1 MMGEVKMERVRTVV
15 GIDPGTK
22 KVGYAVIAE
31 TNAGWRV
38 VDSGVFQFS
47 SRLSVHQRLAMLY
60 EDLLEL
66 LQDHLPDCLIVEE
79 PHVRPF
85 GMKSAL
91 VVAQSVGVVKLA
103 AVKAGIPVVSFPY
116 TQAKRILTGSGS
128 SSREVLAAAVQQILE
143 LPELP
148 PWQDAIDAMA
158 FALCYCL
165 LTTSTR
171 GGASRKM
178 IGRLKGRLVE
188 RHNQRL
194 VIDVNGVG
202 YEVFVPGVVARWAE
216 SLKIGDEVEL
226 VTLYLL
232 QMEPG
237 RATPMLLGFRNELER
252 EFFERLL
259 SVPKLGVRGALQLF
273 AVPMATLA
281 RAIEDNDQKALM
293 KLPGVGRQRA
303 RELIAALQGKV
314 AKFALLA
321 EEEVPTPL
329 ITDVVSEALEILQSL
344 GYTRTEAQR
353 MIDAALERLPK
364 PSSTEELIRTVYQV
378 QREKRE

>member
-1 MMGEVKMERVRTVV
+1 
-15 GIDPGTK
+15 
-22 KVGYAVIAE
+22 
-31 TNAGWRV
+31 
-38 VDSGVFQFS
+38 
-47 SRLSVHQRLAMLY
+47 
-60 EDLLEL
+60 
-66 LQDHLPDCLIVEE
+66 
-79 PHVRPF
+79 
-85 GMKSAL
+85 
-91 VVAQSVGVVKLA
+91 
-103 AVKAGIPVVSFPY
+103 
-116 TQAKRILTGSGS
+116 
-128 SSREVLAAAVQQILE
+128 
-143 LPELP
+143 
-148 PWQDAIDAMA
+148 
-158 FALCYCL
+158 
-165 LTTSTR
+165 
-171 GGASRKM
+171 M

-281 RAIEDNDQKALM
+281 RAIEDGDTKTLTQ
-293 KLPGVGRQRA
+293 LPGVGRQRA
-303 RELIAALQGKV
+303 RELIARLQGKV

-344 GYTRTEAQR
+344 GYTRTEAQK
-353 MIDAALERLPK
+353 MIDASLERLPK
-364 PSSTEELIRTVYQV
+364 PSSTEELVRTVYQV

>member
-1 MMGEVKMERVRTVV
+1 
-15 GIDPGTK
+15 
-22 KVGYAVIAE
+22 
-31 TNAGWRV
+31 
-38 VDSGVFQFS
+38 
-47 SRLSVHQRLAMLY
+47 
-60 EDLLEL
+60 
-66 LQDHLPDCLIVEE
+66 
-79 PHVRPF
+79 
-85 GMKSAL
+85 
-91 VVAQSVGVVKLA
+91 
-103 AVKAGIPVVSFPY
+103 
-116 TQAKRILTGSGS
+116 
-128 SSREVLAAAVQQILE
+128 
-143 LPELP
+143 
-148 PWQDAIDAMA
+148 
-158 FALCYCL
+158 
-165 LTTSTR
+165 
-171 GGASRKM
+171 M

-344 GYTRTEAQR
+344 GYTGTEAQR
-353 MIDAALERLPK
+353 MIDAALEHLPK

>member
-1 MMGEVKMERVRTVV
+1 
-15 GIDPGTK
+15 
-22 KVGYAVIAE
+22 
-31 TNAGWRV
+31 
-38 VDSGVFQFS
+38 
-47 SRLSVHQRLAMLY
+47 
-60 EDLLEL
+60 
-66 LQDHLPDCLIVEE
+66 
-79 PHVRPF
+79 
-85 GMKSAL
+85 
-91 VVAQSVGVVKLA
+91 
-103 AVKAGIPVVSFPY
+103 
-116 TQAKRILTGSGS
+116 
-128 SSREVLAAAVQQILE
+128 
-143 LPELP
+143 
-148 PWQDAIDAMA
+148 
-158 FALCYCL
+158 
-165 LTTSTR
+165 
-171 GGASRKM
+171 M

-252 EFFERLL
+252 EFFEKLL

-303 RELIAALQGKV
+303 RELVAALQGKV

-321 EEEVPTPL
+321 EEEVPAPL
-329 ITDVVSEALEILQSL
+329 VTDVVSEALEILESL
-344 GYTRTEAQR
+344 GYTRSEAQR

-364 PSSTEELIRTVYQV
+364 PSSVEELIRTVYQV
-378 QREKRE
+378 QRGRE

>member
-1 MMGEVKMERVRTVV
+1 
-15 GIDPGTK
+15 
-22 KVGYAVIAE
+22 
-31 TNAGWRV
+31 
-38 VDSGVFQFS
+38 
-47 SRLSVHQRLAMLY
+47 
-60 EDLLEL
+60 
-66 LQDHLPDCLIVEE
+66 
-79 PHVRPF
+79 
-85 GMKSAL
+85 
-91 VVAQSVGVVKLA
+91 
-103 AVKAGIPVVSFPY
+103 
-116 TQAKRILTGSGS
+116 
-128 SSREVLAAAVQQILE
+128 
-143 LPELP
+143 
-148 PWQDAIDAMA
+148 
-158 FALCYCL
+158 
-165 LTTSTR
+165 
-171 GGASRKM
+171 M
-178 IGRLKGRLVE
+178 IGRLKGQLVE

-232 QMEPG
+232 QLEPG

-252 EFFERLL
+252 EFFEKLL

-303 RELIAALQGKV
+303 RELVAALQGKV

-321 EEEVPTPL
+321 EEEAPTPL
-329 ITDVVSEALEILQSL
+329 VTDVISEAMEILQSL
-344 GYTRTEAQR
+344 GYSRSEAQR

-378 QREKRE
+378 QREQRE

>member
-1 MMGEVKMERVRTVV
+1 
-15 GIDPGTK
+15 
-22 KVGYAVIAE
+22 
-31 TNAGWRV
+31 
-38 VDSGVFQFS
+38 
-47 SRLSVHQRLAMLY
+47 
-60 EDLLEL
+60 
-66 LQDHLPDCLIVEE
+66 
-79 PHVRPF
+79 
-85 GMKSAL
+85 
-91 VVAQSVGVVKLA
+91 
-103 AVKAGIPVVSFPY
+103 
-116 TQAKRILTGSGS
+116 
-128 SSREVLAAAVQQILE
+128 
-143 LPELP
+143 
-148 PWQDAIDAMA
+148 
-158 FALCYCL
+158 
-165 LTTSTR
+165 
-171 GGASRKM
+171 M

-252 EFFERLL
+252 EFFEKLL

-273 AVPMATLA
+273 AVPMAALA

-303 RELIAALQGKV
+303 RELVAALQGKV

-321 EEEVPTPL
+321 EEEVPAPL
-329 ITDVVSEALEILQSL
+329 VTDVVSEALEILESL
-344 GYTRTEAQR
+344 GYTRSEAQR
-353 MIDAALERLPK
+353 MIDVALERLPK
-364 PSSTEELIRTVYQV
+364 PSSVEELIRTVYQV
-378 QREKRE
+378 QRERRE

>member
-1 MMGEVKMERVRTVV
+1 
-15 GIDPGTK
+15 
-22 KVGYAVIAE
+22 
-31 TNAGWRV
+31 
-38 VDSGVFQFS
+38 
-47 SRLSVHQRLAMLY
+47 
-60 EDLLEL
+60 
-66 LQDHLPDCLIVEE
+66 
-79 PHVRPF
+79 
-85 GMKSAL
+85 
-91 VVAQSVGVVKLA
+91 
-103 AVKAGIPVVSFPY
+103 
-116 TQAKRILTGSGS
+116 
-128 SSREVLAAAVQQILE
+128 
-143 LPELP
+143 
-148 PWQDAIDAMA
+148 
-158 FALCYCL
+158 
-165 LTTSTR
+165 
-171 GGASRKM
+171 M

>member
-1 MMGEVKMERVRTVV
+1 
-15 GIDPGTK
+15 
-22 KVGYAVIAE
+22 
-31 TNAGWRV
+31 
-38 VDSGVFQFS
+38 
-47 SRLSVHQRLAMLY
+47 
-60 EDLLEL
+60 
-66 LQDHLPDCLIVEE
+66 
-79 PHVRPF
+79 
-85 GMKSAL
+85 
-91 VVAQSVGVVKLA
+91 
-103 AVKAGIPVVSFPY
+103 
-116 TQAKRILTGSGS
+116 
-128 SSREVLAAAVQQILE
+128 
-143 LPELP
+143 
-148 PWQDAIDAMA
+148 
-158 FALCYCL
+158 
-165 LTTSTR
+165 
-171 GGASRKM
+171 M

-259 SVPKLGVRGALQLF
+259 SVPKLGIRGALQLF

-364 PSSTEELIRTVYQV
+364 PSSIEELIRTVYQA
-378 QREKRE
+378 QRERRE

>member
-1 MMGEVKMERVRTVV
+1 
-15 GIDPGTK
+15 
-22 KVGYAVIAE
+22 
-31 TNAGWRV
+31 
-38 VDSGVFQFS
+38 
-47 SRLSVHQRLAMLY
+47 
-60 EDLLEL
+60 
-66 LQDHLPDCLIVEE
+66 
-79 PHVRPF
+79 
-85 GMKSAL
+85 
-91 VVAQSVGVVKLA
+91 
-103 AVKAGIPVVSFPY
+103 
-116 TQAKRILTGSGS
+116 
-128 SSREVLAAAVQQILE
+128 
-143 LPELP
+143 
-148 PWQDAIDAMA
+148 
-158 FALCYCL
+158 
-165 LTTSTR
+165 
-171 GGASRKM
+171 M

-252 EFFERLL
+252 EFFEKLL

-303 RELIAALQGKV
+303 RELVAALQGKV

-321 EEEVPTPL
+321 EEEVPAPL
-329 ITDVVSEALEILQSL
+329 VTDVVSEALEILESL
-344 GYTRTEAQR
+344 GYTRSEAQR

-364 PSSTEELIRTVYQV
+364 PSSVEELIRTVYQV
-378 QREKRE
+378 QRERRE

>member
-1 MMGEVKMERVRTVV
+1 
-15 GIDPGTK
+15 
-22 KVGYAVIAE
+22 
-31 TNAGWRV
+31 
-38 VDSGVFQFS
+38 
-47 SRLSVHQRLAMLY
+47 
-60 EDLLEL
+60 
-66 LQDHLPDCLIVEE
+66 
-79 PHVRPF
+79 
-85 GMKSAL
+85 
-91 VVAQSVGVVKLA
+91 
-103 AVKAGIPVVSFPY
+103 
-116 TQAKRILTGSGS
+116 
-128 SSREVLAAAVQQILE
+128 
-143 LPELP
+143 
-148 PWQDAIDAMA
+148 
-158 FALCYCL
+158 
-165 LTTSTR
+165 
-171 GGASRKM
+171 M

-194 VIDVNGVG
+194 VVDVNGVG
-202 YEVFVPGVVARWAE
+202 YEVLVPSVVARWAE
-216 SLKIGDEVEL
+216 SLRVGDEVEL

-237 RATPMLLGFRNELER
+237 RATPMLVGFRNELER

-344 GYTRTEAQR
+344 GYTRTEAQK

-364 PSSTEELIRTVYQV
+364 PSSTEELIRTVYQA
-378 QREKRE
+378 QRERRE

>member
-1 MMGEVKMERVRTVV
+1 
-15 GIDPGTK
+15 
-22 KVGYAVIAE
+22 
-31 TNAGWRV
+31 
-38 VDSGVFQFS
+38 
-47 SRLSVHQRLAMLY
+47 
-60 EDLLEL
+60 
-66 LQDHLPDCLIVEE
+66 
-79 PHVRPF
+79 
-85 GMKSAL
+85 
-91 VVAQSVGVVKLA
+91 
-103 AVKAGIPVVSFPY
+103 
-116 TQAKRILTGSGS
+116 
-128 SSREVLAAAVQQILE
+128 
-143 LPELP
+143 
-148 PWQDAIDAMA
+148 
-158 FALCYCL
+158 
-165 LTTSTR
+165 
-171 GGASRKM
+171 M

-364 PSSTEELIRTVYQV
+364 PSSIEELIRTVYQA
-378 QREKRE
+378 QRERRE

>member
-1 MMGEVKMERVRTVV
+1 
-15 GIDPGTK
+15 
-22 KVGYAVIAE
+22 
-31 TNAGWRV
+31 
-38 VDSGVFQFS
+38 
-47 SRLSVHQRLAMLY
+47 
-60 EDLLEL
+60 
-66 LQDHLPDCLIVEE
+66 
-79 PHVRPF
+79 
-85 GMKSAL
+85 
-91 VVAQSVGVVKLA
+91 
-103 AVKAGIPVVSFPY
+103 
-116 TQAKRILTGSGS
+116 
-128 SSREVLAAAVQQILE
+128 
-143 LPELP
+143 
-148 PWQDAIDAMA
+148 
-158 FALCYCL
+158 
-165 LTTSTR
+165 
-171 GGASRKM
+171 M

-252 EFFERLL
+252 EFFEKLL

-273 AVPMATLA
+273 AVPMPTLA

-303 RELIAALQGKV
+303 RELVAALQGKV

-321 EEEVPTPL
+321 EEEAPAPL
-329 ITDVVSEALEILQSL
+329 VTDVVSEALEILESL

-364 PSSTEELIRTVYQV
+364 PSSVEELIRTVYQV
-378 QREKRE
+378 QRERKE

>member
-1 MMGEVKMERVRTVV
+1 
-15 GIDPGTK
+15 
-22 KVGYAVIAE
+22 
-31 TNAGWRV
+31 
-38 VDSGVFQFS
+38 
-47 SRLSVHQRLAMLY
+47 
-60 EDLLEL
+60 
-66 LQDHLPDCLIVEE
+66 
-79 PHVRPF
+79 
-85 GMKSAL
+85 
-91 VVAQSVGVVKLA
+91 
-103 AVKAGIPVVSFPY
+103 
-116 TQAKRILTGSGS
+116 
-128 SSREVLAAAVQQILE
+128 
-143 LPELP
+143 
-148 PWQDAIDAMA
+148 
-158 FALCYCL
+158 
-165 LTTSTR
+165 
-171 GGASRKM
+171 M

-329 ITDVVSEALEILQSL
+329 ITDIVSEALEILQSL

-364 PSSTEELIRTVYQV
+364 PSSIEELIRTVYQA
-378 QREKRE
+378 QRERRE